1 MFQKWK
7 RLDLRG
13 KYTAP
18 QAEAITA
25 LRMEPKNGKATLYG
39 SARYDIGY
47 LKADSNEKKLWWH
60 GSRGV
65 DNPVRLKQHYDIWWC
80 QVAEFDGI

>member
-1 MFQKWK
+1 MYQKWK

-18 QAEAITA
+18 QAGALTA
-25 LRMEPKNGKATLYG
+25 LLMEPKNGRATFY
-39 SARYDIGY
+39 SATRHDIGY
-47 LKADSNEKKLWWH
+47 LKADSNGKKLWWH

-65 DNPVRLKQHYDIWWC
+65 DDPARLKQHYDIWWC
-80 QVAEFDGI
+80 PVTEFDGI